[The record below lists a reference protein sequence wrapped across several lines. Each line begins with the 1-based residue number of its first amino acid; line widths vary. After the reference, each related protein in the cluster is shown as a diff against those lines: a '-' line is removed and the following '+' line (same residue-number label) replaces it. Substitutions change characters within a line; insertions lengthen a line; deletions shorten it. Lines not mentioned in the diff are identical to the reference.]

1 VLLTWSPRLQNDG
14 NFVLVQNGV
23 GAIWHTSTQGNPGA
37 RIVMQGD
44 GNLVIYR
51 TNGITAAWATMTF
64 GGGHVLV
71 MQNDGNLVMYGA
83 GGAKWA
89 SNTCCR

>member
-1 VLLTWSPRLQNDG
+1 MLLTWSPRLQNDG
-14 NFVLVQNGV
+14 NFVLYQNGV

-37 RIVMQGD
+37 RMVMQGE
-44 GNLVIYR
+44 GNLAIYR
-51 TNGITAAWATMTF
+51 TNGTAAWATMTF